1 MCLHHV
7 ARAAATAA
15 PDRKTHIPHGAAET
29 GRDEGPP
36 AKGAAGA
43 ARIYTT
49 TVRSDNNTQD
59 KMSEMS
65 CFLSG
70 VRRNGNI
77 LNSD

>member
-1 MCLHHV
+1 MHHV

-49 TVRSDNNTQD
+49 TIRSDNSTQD
-59 KMSEMS
+59 KMSEIS

-70 VRRNGNI
+70 IRLNGNI
-77 LNSD
+77 LNLD